1 MVSTT
6 GIVTIVDLVDI
17 YSIHL
22 ALEEYRPGRGFKAR
36 MFVTH
41 GTRFESSE
49 VDIEKIRKPEGIEVR
64 VDNSSGVPEIDVEV
78 TDPERSEGVLSIPV
92 KVDHGTIIIY
102 KDIPIR

>member
-64 VDNSSGVPEIDVEV
+64 VDNSSEYR
-78 TDPERSEGVLSIPV
+78 RSTWKLQTRKGRRESCLF
-92 KVDHGTIIIY
+92 
-102 KDIPIR
+102 R